1 MQATFDLGATHN
13 FIDPSLLEED
23 EIQPTYQSS
32 VDLAIIDSRTDVI
45 GKAMVN
51 LRINNKEFRF
61 LALVALRLRHKL
73 VLGIPFV
80 EKEQVI
86 MDFHRHVVHLG
97 RDQRT
102 TAAFISHPPSVL
114 PDLPLPKHGFP
125 PDYSR
130 RVNELLQDFRHVLAP
145 TGLGAGTTSTR
156 HCIKLTDSRPFR
168 LAPYHYSKKKRTE
181 IERQVQQMLAEGVI
195 EPSHSPY
202 NSPIVMAKKK
212 DGTLRF
218 CVDYRRLNE
227 VTMDE
232 TQQIPRISDALK
244 DLGDAKV
251 FTTLD
256 LKSGYWQIPMDE
268 TAKPY
273 TAFTTPIEEYVAAA
287 KELRVHQQILLHLAD
302 RRLRSYLRTA
312 PTPPPSPKRSAPA
325 STSQLTTQPAETSG
339 TPPPAWRLIRLDTPP
354 PPRTP
359 RLDPRFNGVDPRR
372 FRAPLDGAQT
382 PPLPQ
387 EIERELRRQATHVS
401 WPCSWRST
409 HSQEAEGP
417 ISSE

>member
-1 MQATFDLGATHN
+1 MVTARPDQALNPQQSTSHATQN
-13 FIDPSLLEED
+13 
-23 EIQPTYQSS
+23 
-32 VDLAIIDSRTDVI
+32 
-45 GKAMVN
+45 
-51 LRINNKEFRF
+51 
-61 LALVALRLRHKL
+61 
-73 VLGIPFV
+73 
-80 EKEQVI
+80 
-86 MDFHRHVVHLG
+86 
-97 RDQRT
+97 
-102 TAAFISHPPSVL
+102 TA
-114 PDLPLPKHGFP
+114 
-125 PDYSR
+125 
-130 RVNELLQDFRHVLAP
+130 
-145 TGLGAGTTSTR
+145 AGTTEGQQESPQQSTS
-156 HCIKLTDSRPFR
+156 HTTQNT
-168 LAPYHYSKKKRTE
+168 ATGAVE
-181 IERQVQQMLAEGVI
+181 GRQ
-195 EPSHSPY
+195 EPSQQPTSHTTDRSTQIAAEEVAEIQREPPLPPPRHH
-202 NSPIVMAKKK
+202 NTATMANAPFNFEE
-212 DGTLRF
+212 LAR
-218 CVDYRRLNE
+218 
-227 VTMDE
+227 
-232 TQQIPRISDALK
+232 ALM
-244 DLGDAKV
+244 
-251 FTTLD
+251 T
-256 LKSGYWQIPMDE
+256 
-268 TAKPY
+268 
-273 TAFTTPIEEYVAAA
+273 EYVAAA